1 MTRTTP
7 AQPAV
12 APEDET
18 AVTVQNLSKLYKVY
32 SNPRDLAVELFTGK
46 VRHREHWALRD
57 MSFTVARGQ
66 VVGILGP
73 NGAGKSTLLKIIVGT
88 LAPTSGK
95 VVVNGRVSA
104 ILELGTGF
112 HPEYSGRD
120 NVVTGGICLGMTRA
134 EIEAKLPWIVEFS
147 ELGDVIDL
155 PFKTYSSGMRARL
168 TFATAISVE
177 PDILVID
184 EALAAGDSYFI
195 NKCMERIKQICRS
208 GATVLFVTHAPNLV
222 AELCDW
228 ALWIDS
234 GMIKS
239 MGAPLKVA
247 KEYEQSVMAATER
260 RAKAHTADAHRKSR
274 EHTQALYT
282 VERSSLHVER
292 VAIFDQSGQERHAFR
307 TGEQVTFKIWWCGR
321 TDKGNIGIGLRVDG
335 PRLLGVSGYA
345 SWEEGFYLNGG
356 NALDGRG
363 CVALTIPRAEFGA
376 GEYYVSVSLQEPVA
390 VHSTA
395 TALYY
400 ADRIASFSMHR
411 RELQPYTF
419 IYEPKF
425 AVSEVAS

>member
-57 MSFTVARGQ
+57 ISFTVARGQ

-208 GATVLFVTHAPNLV
+208 GATVLFVTHAPGVV
-222 AELCDW
+222 AELCDT
-228 ALWIDS
+228 ALWIDA
-234 GMIKS
+234 
-239 MGAPLKVA
+239 GAVRSAGPAIDVA
-247 KEYEQSVMAATER
+247 KDYEHSVFEATAHHARERTER
-260 RAKAHTADAHRKSR
+260 AHQNSRK
-274 EHTQALYT
+274 HDHALYT
-282 VERSSLHVER
+282 IDNSSIFVER
-292 VAIFDQSGQERHAFR
+292 VAIIDQTRAERHAFR
-307 TGEQVTFKIWWCGR
+307 TGERITFRIWWSGQ
-321 TDKGNIGIGLRVDG
+321 TDCEKVSIGLRIDG
-335 PRLLGVSGYA
+335 PRLLGVTGFV
-345 SWEEGFYLNGG
+345 SWEKKFYLNGG
-356 NALDGRG
+356 NAPTGRG
-363 CVALTIPRAEFGA
+363 CVEVTIPKADFGA
-376 GEYYVSVSLQEPVA
+376 GEYFVSVGLQRFAPVRDM
-390 VHSTA
+390 T

-400 ADRIASFSMHR
+400 VERIASFSVQR
-411 RELQPYTF
+411 RELHPFTF
-419 IYEPKF
+419 VYEPEF
-425 AVSEVAS
+425 TITEVEP